1 LEAVVKR
8 RSISLLTLA
17 VAAAMWLPS
26 TARVDGQAAQ
36 ARVIAL
42 RGGTVYTVTKG
53 TIQNATVLIRDG
65 KIAAVGTN
73 VTVPSDAQVVDVT
86 GKHVTPGIID
96 AHSHIAN
103 DSINEGGTTVSSMV
117 GMQDVLDPTDINIY
131 RDLGGGLTTANVL
144 HGSANPIGGKNAVI
158 KLRWGAKKAEELLF
172 EGAMPGI
179 KFALGE
185 NPKDIRTGQVTGPR
199 RYPLTRMGVE
209 YVIRDAFTRAKAYQ
223 KAWKDY
229 DAAKGGN
236 PEAMPP
242 RRDLQLEA
250 LVEILEGKRLVHAHC
265 YRADEILML
274 IRLAEE
280 MGFKI
285 ATFQHVLEGYKV
297 AKEIA
302 AHGAGAST
310 FADWWGYKIEADDAI
325 PHNAAIMVRKGV
337 LVSINSDSAEHARR
351 LNTEAGKTMR
361 WGGLNEDEALALVTI
376 NPAKQLRID
385 NRVGSL
391 EVGKDADIAVWTHHP
406 LSSYTTA
413 DRVYIDG
420 RLYYDRKGDE
430 TRITELQKEKSAL
443 AAAERGGRGTTPPS
457 SQDGGDVSESA
468 AARNNGTPN
477 SSAVTG
483 TTGAAEPRQAAQA
496 SGPILAITNA
506 RIFPV
511 TSAAIDKGTIV
522 IRGGRIEAVGAN
534 VTVPQGATV
543 IDAKGGHVYPGFIN
557 ARTTIGIGEDG
568 VRGYDDISEMLDWSQ
583 QLRTRVA
590 YHSESD
596 TIPVARGT
604 GVTTVGVAPTG
615 GIMSGEFAV
624 MNLDGWTWEEAT
636 LRPNAGIA
644 FNFPALGGG
653 GGGRGGGGRGGRGG
667 GEAAE
672 RTYDDIRRERDRR
685 LDEVIRVFEQAR
697 AYAKAG
703 ANRARN
709 WELEALVPVVERKLP
724 LLVNVAREQDIKDAV
739 AFAERASVN
748 IVLSGAIESNYA
760 AQVLKDK
767 NIPVILGNVL
777 AMPSRE
783 DSFHAST
790 YQLAGELARAGVKF
804 AFSSGDNQNVRLVP
818 FQAGISVAWGLD
830 RETAIKALTIDA
842 AQILGIANRVGSL
855 EPGKDANLFISTGDP
870 LEVRSQVTHI
880 VIEGKDVG
888 TDNKHE
894 ALYRKYIA
902 RQ

>member
-1 LEAVVKR
+1 MVKR
-8 RSISLLTLA
+8 RSISFLALA

-26 TARVDGQAAQ
+26 SARVDGQAAQ

-53 TIQNATVLIRDG
+53 TIQNGTILIRDG

-73 VTVPSDAQVVDVT
+73 VTVPADAQVVDVS

-117 GMQDVLDPTDINIY
+117 GMRDVLDPTDINIY
-131 RDLGGGLTTANVL
+131 RDLAGGLTTANVL
-144 HGSANPIGGKNAVI
+144 HGSANPIGGKNVVI
-158 KLRWGAKKAEELLF
+158 KLRWGAKKAEELVF

-185 NPKDIRTGQVTGPR
+185 NPKDIQTGQSTGPR
-199 RYPLTRMGVE
+199 RYPLTRLGVE

-229 DAAKGGN
+229 EKAKATSPDAI
-236 PEAMPP
+236 PP
-242 RRDLQLEA
+242 RRDLQLDP

-351 LNTEAGKTMR
+351 LNSEAGKTMR
-361 WGGLNEDEALALVTI
+361 WGGLKEDEALALVTI

-391 EVGKDADIAVWTHHP
+391 EVGKDADIAVWNNHP
-406 LSSYTTA
+406 LSSYATA

-420 RLYYDRKGDE
+420 RLYYDRKADE
-430 TRITELQKEKSAL
+430 IRITELQKEKAAL
-443 AAAERGGRGTTPPS
+443 AAAERGTRGTTPS
-457 SQDGGDVSESA
+457 SQQDNGDASETA
-468 AARNNGTPN
+468 ASNG
-477 SSAVTG
+477 SGTG
-483 TTGAAEPRQAAQA
+483 NTSGTLEELPRQTGQA
-496 SGPILAITNA
+496 SGPVLAITNA

-511 TSAAIDKGTIV
+511 TSAPIEKGTIV
-522 IRGGRIEAVGAN
+522 IRGNRIEAVGAN
-534 VTVPQGATV
+534 VQVPQGAKV
-543 IDAKGGHVYPGFIN
+543 IDAQGGQVYPGFIN
-557 ARTTIGIGEDG
+557 ARTTVGIGEDG

-644 FNFPALGGG
+644 FNFPALAG

-685 LDEVIRVFEQAR
+685 VDEVIRVLDQAR

-703 ANRARN
+703 DSKSRD
-709 WELEALVPVVERKLP
+709 WPLEALVPVVEKKLP
-724 LLVNVAREQDIKDAV
+724 LLVNVTREQDIKDAV
-739 AFAERASVN
+739 AFAERANVN
-748 IVLSGAIESNYA
+748 IILSGAIESNYA
-760 AQVLKDK
+760 AKLLKDK

-783 DSFHAST
+783 DGFHAAT

-804 AFSSGDNQNVRLVP
+804 AFSSGDNTNVRLVP
-818 FQAGISVAWGLD
+818 FQAGMSVAWGLD
-830 RETAIKALTIDA
+830 HEAALRALTIDA
-842 AQILGIANRVGSL
+842 AEILGVANRVGSL
-855 EPGKDANLFISTGDP
+855 EPGKDANLFVSTGDP
-870 LEVRSQVTHI
+870 LDVRNQVTHI
-880 VIEGKDVG
+880 LIEGKDVG